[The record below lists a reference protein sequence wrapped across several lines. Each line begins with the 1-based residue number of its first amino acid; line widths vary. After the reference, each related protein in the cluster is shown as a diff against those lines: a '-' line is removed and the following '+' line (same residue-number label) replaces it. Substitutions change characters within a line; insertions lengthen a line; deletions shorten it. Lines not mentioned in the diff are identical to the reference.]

1 MRITTVILGWGI
13 QDWLRGE
20 IGVATRFSLR
30 VIGRDN
36 TCRARRSRLDW
47 AGPMD
52 AKYCRDQAKRCLEFA
67 SAETNANIQAR
78 LFDIEQAWLSISYEL
93 ELHEDELKTIQLTES
108 PTLDLAATREA
119 AEKPAAKGQT
129 RSAGD
134 LDG

>member
-1 MRITTVILGWGI
+1 MRITTVIFGWGV
-13 QDWLRGE
+13 QDWLSGE
-20 IGVATRFSLR
+20 IGVATHFS
-30 VIGRDN
+30 IGRPAQRGASGPSRDN

-78 LFDIEQAWLSISYEL
+78 LFDIALAWLSISYEL

-108 PTLDLAATREA
+108 PTLDPAATR
-119 AEKPAAKGQT
+119 KPAATKG
-129 RSAGD
+129 
-134 LDG
+134 